1 MVEDR
6 VFAPREIAMVVPPAG
21 HYYQVEDKT
30 YQVRTSKALR
40 ESGAL
45 AR

>member
-1 MVEDR
+1 
-6 VFAPREIAMVVPPAG
+6 MVVPLAG

-30 YQVRTSKALR
+30 YQVRTPKALC